1 MERHFDFLNGDH
13 LTCTQQAA
21 IFAFSAPRA
30 VLSSGAL
37 GGGLRYDL
45 TSAFNY
51 CDCGCAGV
59 CRPMEGRNIREHQHA
74 VALRLGLDP
83 ARTTGLDT
91 AANLDNMVVVTRQ
104 WEEIWVTAAVSAGA
118 DVNALCAGDP
128 APLQEK
134 AGEPCMVPAGT
145 INIFLVTG
153 SKLSPGA
160 MTELVMAATEAK
172 TAVLRDLRQ
181 GSSVTCD
188 LATGTGTDGIVIIS
202 GTEGEELL
210 NGGKHFKLG
219 ELAARAVREA
229 VREALFRQT
238 GLCPQMQHSL
248 LERLRRFGITEQS
261 LCPDGEDR
269 DAFRAALHKLDR
281 DAFLVGAAALYVHL
295 LDECRAGLL
304 TEAESQDWADHLLG
318 EICAHYQ
325 CDVSVQRELPL
336 LPKLEKF
343 ISDFVQMHLSE
354 RERLYG
360 RDMPCKKASS
370 DVGNS

>member
-13 LTCTQQAA
+13 LVCTQQSAV
-21 IFAFSAPRA
+21 FTFSAPRM

-37 GGGLRYDL
+37 GGGLRDDL
-45 TSAFNY
+45 AGAFNY
-51 CDCGCAGV
+51 CDCGRAGV
-59 CRPMEGRNIREHQHA
+59 CRPMEGRNIREHQRA

-91 AANLDNMVVVTRQ
+91 AANLDNMVVVTRR
-104 WEEIWVTAAVSAGA
+104 WEDIWITAAVSAGA

-128 APLQEK
+128 APLHEK

-145 INIFLVTG
+145 INIFLITG
-153 SKLSPGA
+153 SRLSPGA
-160 MTELVMAATEAK
+160 MTELVMTATEAK
-172 TAVLRDLRQ
+172 TAVLRDLMQ
-181 GSSVTCD
+181 GSSVSCD

-202 GTEGEELL
+202 GTDGEELL

-219 ELAARAVREA
+219 ELAACAVGDA

-248 LERLRRFGITEQS
+248 LERLRRFDITEES
-261 LCPDGEDR
+261 LCPAGADR
-269 DAFRAALHKLDR
+269 NAFRAVLHKLDR
-281 DAFLVGAAALYVHL
+281 DAFLVGATALYVHL

-304 TEAESQDWADHLLG
+304 TEAESLDWADHLLR
-318 EICAHYQ
+318 ETAAHYQ
-325 CDVSVQRELPL
+325 CDVSVRRELPL
-336 LPKLEKF
+336 LPKLKNF
-343 ISDFVQMHLSE
+343 LSDLALMHLTE

-360 RDMPCKKASS
+360 GDMPCKKPSS
-370 DVGNS
+370 DTGNS

>member
-13 LTCTQQAA
+13 LVCTQQSAV
-21 IFAFSAPRA
+21 FTFSAPRA
-30 VLSSGAL
+30 ALSSGAL

-45 TSAFNY
+45 TGVFNY
-51 CDCGCAGV
+51 CDCGRAGV
-59 CRPMEGRNIREHQHA
+59 CRPMEGQNIREHQHA
-74 VALRLGLDP
+74 VAVRLGLDP
-83 ARTTGLDT
+83 THTTG
-91 AANLDNMVVVTRQ
+91 LDNMVVVTRQ
-104 WEEIWVTAAVSAGA
+104 WEDLWVTAAVSAGA

-145 INIFLVTG
+145 INIFLIIG
-153 SKLSPGA
+153 AKLSPGA
-160 MTELVMAATEAK
+160 MTELVMTATEAK
-172 TAVLRDLRQ
+172 TAVLRDLMQ
-181 GSSVTCD
+181 GSSVSCN
-188 LATGTGTDGIVIIS
+188 LATGTGTDGVVIIS

-219 ELAARAVREA
+219 ELAACAVKEA
-229 VREALFRQT
+229 VQEALFRQT

-269 DAFRAALHKLDR
+269 DVFPTVLHKLDR
-281 DAFLVGAAALYVHL
+281 DSYLVSAAALYVHL

-304 TEAESQDWADHLLG
+304 TEAESQDWADHLLN
-318 EICAHYQ
+318 EIAAHYQ
-325 CDVSVQRELPL
+325 CSFPVRQETDMLT
-336 LPKLEKF
+336 KLKYF
-343 ISDFVQMHLSE
+343 LNDLILTHLGE

-360 RDMPCKKASS
+360 GDMPCKKSGTNA
-370 DVGNS
+370 GNG